1 MILKDFLIKGTKDT
15 YEELSEEIFN
25 KQKVNHPN
33 NIDLYN
39 LCDSFGMKVT
49 VTNSEVNMTHS
60 IASKKERRGLI
71 LLEKSKSEIE
81 ERQLLAEEFS
91 HLYLHQKNQLFMGTN
106 ELNKMENQAFK
117 LASNILIPTE
127 WLLKIEVYPSLNQ
140 KFILAEDVAHQ
151 FNVLPEFAYKRLK
164 YLNENYLF
172 DKSSTGLLYNMP
184 SFDKLPEHIFV
195 VLNNKENFILN

>member
-33 NIDLYN
+33 SIDLYS

-49 VTNSEVNMTHS
+49 LANSDIKMDHS

-71 LLEKSKSEIE
+71 LLEKNKSEIE

-91 HLYLHQKNQLFMGTN
+91 HLYLHQKNQLFMGTS

-117 LASNILIPTE
+117 LASNILIPTK
-127 WLLKIEVYPSLNQ
+127 WLLNIEVYPSLNQ
-140 KFILAEDVAHQ
+140 KFILAEDVAQQ

-172 DKSSTGLLYNMP
+172 DKSSTGILYNMP
-184 SFDKLPEHIFV
+184 MFDMLPEQIFV
-195 VLNNKENFILN
+195 VLNKKENFILN